1 VSELIKIFSIFM
13 ITPVRV
19 VIGREKI
26 ALEYLEREVKLEN
39 LDISAILFLED
50 LKGFLFLEGDERDIN
65 KAVYGAPHVRGVLK
79 KRVKVEEIRKYL
91 TKEKPSVE
99 LNVGDIV
106 EILSG
111 PFRGEK
117 GKITRIN
124 EPKKEITLELL
135 EAVVPIPLTISM
147 NVVRLVEKKK

>member
-1 VSELIKIFSIFM
+1 
-13 ITPVRV
+13 
-19 VIGREKI
+19 
-26 ALEYLEREVKLEN
+26 
-39 LDISAILFLED
+39 
-50 LKGFLFLEGDERDIN
+50 
-65 KAVYGAPHVRGVLK
+65 
-79 KRVKVEEIRKYL
+79 
-91 TKEKPSVE
+91 VE

>member
-1 VSELIKIFSIFM
+1 
-13 ITPVRV
+13 